1 MEIVIIVVLAV
12 VGTVILVLQA
22 KQTAKFRK
30 FVVENK
36 EILMSYNRGEAFS
49 DKQIEAVTVT
59 MEGNIA
65 AFKQQYLQ
73 QLSTG
78 EIPIPPQILDAVE
91 VKLSNL
97 TSELQHERAISQAYC
112 IELAELKDKHTKVIE
127 ISKGIEMRLLQL
139 QKDIAEQNAEQAA
152 AKERLKS
159 FVSVETKKELNEAEK
174 ALRAD
179 QKKEIESLAEIAA
192 KEKEGLT
199 GDVAERAVEP
209 VVQSAEVGQSAGL
222 SDAVIPMASKDLVES
237 EPEATPTV
245 EVSATVPTT
254 RITVPAT
261 VTTPTQVLDE
271 KEDKSPTQ
279 EWNPDPV
286 IIEEAPQPAK
296 EEPVAEEIAT
306 IAVVKEPEVAE
317 VVVPVAEVVAPVAE
331 KEAVTGHGEMISK
344 DTFEELALKKSLGT
358 KLTMGEFIAVERY
371 KKAHNMA

>member
-209 VVQSAEVGQSAGL
+209 VVKSAEVGQSADL

-245 EVSATVPTT
+245 EVSE
-254 RITVPAT
+254 ITVPAPI
-261 VTTPTQVLDE
+261 TTPAPVLDE
-271 KEDKSPTQ
+271 KEDKRPIQ

-296 EEPVAEEIAT
+296 EEPVAEETAT

-317 VVVPVAEVVAPVAE
+317 VVAPVAEVVAPVAE

>member
-91 VKLSNL
+91 VKMSNL
-97 TSELQHERAISQAYC
+97 TGELQHERAISQAYC
-112 IELAELKDKHTKVIE
+112 IELAELKEKHAKVIE

-179 QKKEIESLAEIAA
+179 QKKEIESLAEIATR
-192 KEKEGLT
+192 EKEDLT
-199 GDVAERAVEP
+199 GDTVEQAVEP
-209 VVQSAEVGQSAGL
+209 VVEQSTEVSQSADL
-222 SDAVIPMASKDLVES
+222 SDAVIPMAPADLVES
-237 EPEATPTV
+237 APEATTTTTASVDFTEVSSTPAATV
-245 EVSATVPTT
+245 EP
-254 RITVPAT
+254 
-261 VTTPTQVLDE
+261 
-271 KEDKSPTQ
+271 SPIQ
-279 EWNPDPV
+279 EWNPEPV
-286 IIEEAPQPAK
+286 IVEEAPQPAK
-296 EEPVAEEIAT
+296 EEQVAEVIT
-306 IAVVKEPEVAE
+306 PIAVVKEPEVVPVAE
-317 VVVPVAEVVAPVAE
+317 VIAPVAEVVAPVAE